1 MELLDDRPRLP
12 KLPFIVGALVLLAVT
27 AFLAATA
34 DNPPS
39 TAAIVGI
46 IVCVGVGVTLTLTP
60 FLADFARHEKLQVD
74 QRQHALESMARSTA
88 AATEQASIA
97 ASGLNEIAE
106 TTKQN
111 FQLLDELP
119 EKISAIQES
128 TEREK
133 TAHDSRE
140 IEQLKAEIKK
150 LQQLVETQSKATAEA
165 IEHTHA
171 ELKDARAEIQK
182 IAAAP
187 AAEIKV
193 GEPKPAPK
201 PKKKSPRAKK
211 TPPPPPVEESLFG
224 NADENDA
231 PVDEPPSAPE
241 PTDES
246 KMVAWEEAPPSA
258 EVVADEAPVITSKL
272 NDDKITQIEDEPA
285 DPTSEEA
292 APPGQKDESSSAV
305 ISDETPADPVVESRQ
320 SAEIEPE
327 PATADV
333 EPVKSEVESS
343 PDVDSEESEDETEEP
358 LDTPAPEEPALSS
371 DGMTRLTV
379 TAYIGIGNRLFIRG
393 DGPGLSPDEGTP
405 LQFVSIGKWRWE
417 TDAATAPVKAT
428 LWKNDEELCS
438 ALGEIDISP
447 GAQMETS
454 ANF

>member
-12 KLPFIVGALVLLAVT
+12 KLSFIVVALVLLAVT

-39 TAAIVGI
+39 TASIVGI

-74 QRQHALESMARSTA
+74 QRQHALESMARSNA
-88 AATEQASIA
+88 SATEQASIA
-97 ASGLNEIAE
+97 ASDLNEIAE

-119 EKISAIQES
+119 EKISAAQE
-128 TEREK
+128 TIERKK
-133 TAHDSRE
+133 TAQDAAE
-140 IEQLKAEIKK
+140 LEQLKAEIKK
-150 LQQLVETQSKATAEA
+150 LQKIVEAQSKATAQA
-165 IEHTHA
+165 IDKAHA

-182 IAAAP
+182 IAATPAP
-187 AAEIKV
+187 ESKIVEAT
-193 GEPKPAPK
+193 PAPK
-201 PKKKSPRAKK
+201 PKKKAPRAKK
-211 TPPPPPVEESLFG
+211 TPPPPPVEASLFG
-224 NADENDA
+224 DTDENDT
-231 PVDEPPSAPE
+231 PPQKPPSPQLNDEP
-241 PTDES
+241 
-246 KMVAWEEAPPSA
+246 KVVAWAESPPSA
-258 EVVADEAPVITSKL
+258 EVIADEAPVITSKL
-272 NDDKITQIEDEPA
+272 DDDKVTQIEDEPA
-285 DPTSEEA
+285 DVSPHESAEDPQNDDTSSAA
-292 APPGQKDESSSAV
+292 AP
-305 ISDETPADPVVESRQ
+305 DETPVGVVAESVP
-320 SAEIEPE
+320 STDIEPE

-333 EPVKSEVESS
+333 EPAQDAVEAL
-343 PDVDSEESEDETEEP
+343 PDVVAENSVDESAEL
-358 LDTPAPEEPALSS
+358 LDAPAPEEPALSS

-393 DGPGLSPDEGTP
+393 DGPGMSLEEGTP

>member
-12 KLPFIVGALVLLAVT
+12 KLPFIVVALVLLAVT

-39 TAAIVGI
+39 TASIVGI

-88 AATEQASIA
+88 SATEQAIIA

-119 EKISAIQES
+119 EKISAAQE
-128 TEREK
+128 TIERKK
-133 TAHDSRE
+133 TAQDAAE
-140 IEQLKAEIKK
+140 LEQLKAEIKK
-150 LQQLVETQSKATAEA
+150 LQKLVEAQSKATAQA
-165 IEHTHA
+165 IDKAHA

-182 IAAAP
+182 IAATPAP
-187 AAEIKV
+187 ESKIVEAT
-193 GEPKPAPK
+193 PAPK
-201 PKKKSPRAKK
+201 PRKKAPRAKK
-211 TPPPPPVEESLFG
+211 TPPPPPVEASLFG
-224 NADENDA
+224 DTDENDTT
-231 PVDEPPSAPE
+231 PQKPPSPQLNDEP
-241 PTDES
+241 
-246 KMVAWEEAPPSA
+246 KVVAWAESPPSA
-258 EVVADEAPVITSKL
+258 EVVADEAPVITAKL
-272 NDDKITQIEDEPA
+272 DDDKVTQIEDEPA
-285 DPTSEEA
+285 DVSPH
-292 APPGQKDESSSAV
+292 ESAEDPQNDDTSSAADP
-305 ISDETPADPVVESRQ
+305 DETPVGVVAESVPRTD
-320 SAEIEPE
+320 IEPE

-333 EPVKSEVESS
+333 EPAQDAVEAL
-343 PDVDSEESEDETEEP
+343 PDVVAENSVDESAEL
-358 LDTPAPEEPALSS
+358 LDAPAPEEPALSS

-393 DGPGLSPDEGTP
+393 DGPGMSLEEGTP

>member
-12 KLPFIVGALVLLAVT
+12 KLPFIVVALVLLAVT

-39 TAAIVGI
+39 TASIVGI

-88 AATEQASIA
+88 SATEQASIA

-119 EKISAIQES
+119 EKISAAQE
-128 TEREK
+128 TIERKK
-133 TAHDSRE
+133 TAQDAAE
-140 IEQLKAEIKK
+140 LEQLKAEIKK
-150 LQQLVETQSKATAEA
+150 LQKLVEAQSKATAQA
-165 IEHTHA
+165 IDKAHA

-182 IAAAP
+182 IAATPAP
-187 AAEIKV
+187 ESKIVEAT
-193 GEPKPAPK
+193 PAPK
-201 PKKKSPRAKK
+201 PGKKAPRAKK
-211 TPPPPPVEESLFG
+211 TPPPPPVEASLFG
-224 NADENDA
+224 DTDENDT
-231 PVDEPPSAPE
+231 PPQKPPSPQLNDEP
-241 PTDES
+241 
-246 KMVAWEEAPPSA
+246 KVVAWAESPPSA
-258 EVVADEAPVITSKL
+258 EVIADEAPVITSKL
-272 NDDKITQIEDEPA
+272 DDDKVTQIEDEPA
-285 DPTSEEA
+285 DVSPHESAEDPQNDDTSSAA
-292 APPGQKDESSSAV
+292 AP
-305 ISDETPADPVVESRQ
+305 DETPVGVVAESV
-320 SAEIEPE
+320 SPTDIEPE

-333 EPVKSEVESS
+333 EPAQDAVEAL
-343 PDVDSEESEDETEEP
+343 PDVVAENSVDESAEL
-358 LDTPAPEEPALSS
+358 LDAPAPEEPALSS

-393 DGPGLSPDEGTP
+393 DGPGMSLEEGTP